1 MGPHQPCRSSSGP
14 RSADRPEHVAGPDRR
29 RSRRARSRRRG
40 PAVATSA
47 EWSSCPRASPRCTA
61 SSGAGSAW
69 GCCRSSTPTTSCS
82 SGSTGTWPIG
92 SRGRCRPGACT
103 SASRSRSQ
111 CGANWPR
118 RPACAPDASCRSCPS
133 PPRGAWSTTAHLFL
147 AHELS
152 PHAAAAD
159 STEELEVRTVPF
171 GDAPAMV
178 LSGEIV
184 DAMTIIA
191 ILWADRAAHP

>member
-1 MGPHQPCRSSSGP
+1 MP
-14 RSADRPEHVAGPDRR
+14 APDLE
-29 RSRRARSRRRG
+29 
-40 PAVATSA
+40 PLL
-47 EWSSCPRASPRCTA
+47 
-61 SSGAGSAW
+61 AW
-69 GCCRSSTPTTSCS
+69 GQSV
-82 SGSTGTWPIG
+82 GLTGEPG
-92 SRGRCRPGACT
+92 HVSLRP
-103 SASRSRSQ
+103 
-111 CGANWPR
+111 
-118 RPACAPDASCRSCPS
+118 
-133 PPRGAWSTTAHLFL
+133 WSTTAHLFL